1 MANSS
6 YHEIHQDYIEY
17 RDGRSLNF
25 SVSANIKYALALVLI
40 LLFGFGYWASFAELS
55 SAAIARGMVIV
66 ESKRKPVQHL
76 EGGIVKQIHVEDGQ
90 NVERGELLV
99 TLDSSQAQARFLG
112 LQAQWQS
119 DLARL
124 NRLQAELQDD
134 SEIKFDARLLERDQQ
149 PRIQTILETQTKL
162 FEKRRALQIGEN
174 KILLEK
180 VAQAKS
186 DLKGL
191 QLRFKADKKTL
202 LYLGQQVEMH
212 EKLLETGNTSRSKLL
227 DLKRESSELE
237 GDLAE
242 LTAKINRAIRSV
254 SEAELQDENAEY
266 LYAKQLGE
274 EIQQLEKAINETA
287 EAMNNAEQ
295 VLSRVEIRAPQAGIV
310 VGLTIYSSES
320 VISPGE
326 KIMEI
331 VPQQDLLIIE
341 AMLKPEDI
349 DNVYESLSTEVRLT
363 AYNFR
368 RTPPI
373 RGQLIHISAD
383 TIVDQTTGEP
393 AYLAKV
399 QLEQADLKQLDN
411 VTLYPGMPAEV
422 MILLNEQTPLD
433 YLLGP
438 LSVSAYRAMREI

>member
-17 RDGRSLNF
+17 RDGRNLNF

-90 NVERGELLV
+90 NVEQGELLV

>member
-17 RDGRSLNF
+17 RDGRNLNF

-40 LLFGFGYWASFAELS
+40 LLFGFSYWASFAELS

-90 NVERGELLV
+90 NVEQGELLV

-212 EKLLETGNTSRSKLL
+212 EKLLKTGNTSRSKLL